1 MMCDS
6 SARLTFALT
15 SSSDREKTLEWDRRE
30 ETRLWKDVALS
41 SLGHDETYRTI
52 KKIIIAIKVWTL
64 AQVWPESS
72 SQISRDSF

>member
-30 ETRLWKDVALS
+30 ETRLWKVKDVALS

-52 KKIIIAIKVWTL
+52 KEIIIAIKVWT
-64 AQVWPESS
+64 
-72 SQISRDSF
+72 